1 MRALLLT
8 ACLVA
13 LAPAVAVGASERP
26 SREVPQ
32 LPRAPKPDGQLQDF
46 PATLTLKP
54 TAPPGASASFTA
66 RVGWYKD
73 TLYVGVEAQD
83 GQLLAGDA
91 LTLTLFFPGAG
102 PIALGHVFRFGPTGK
117 QPSPAESGTPE
128 HAWKPVEAAAVQRP
142 PQLFLEAAVPARAF
156 PRFPPR
162 ELLVLDLCL
171 TYEDTD
177 EAAAAPPPVSNCQG
191 GSMQGPVLRLP
202 EAFRKGL
209 KLEVPKDVSGMEGRP
224 GGWLGY
230 DTFRYPAWVQGDA
243 ALTPTTLKALV
254 APHAVKEPAK
264 VDVNVPETLSLKDG
278 RPLVA
283 VVSGQDPA
291 GGREPCDPA
300 RELLLGLYL
309 VKGQTAV
316 RVLEWPVANCA
327 LGRASSVEL
336 DEEGALSIGYSSG
349 AIINF
354 AWSGNHFERTEMGK
368 R

>member
-13 LAPAVAVGASERP
+13 LLPAAAVGASQRP
-26 SREVPQ
+26 SRDVPQ
-32 LPRAPKPDGQLQDF
+32 LARAPKLDGQLQDF

-66 RVGWYKD
+66 RVGWRKD

-83 GQLLAGDA
+83 SQLLAGDA

-102 PIALGHVFRFGPTGK
+102 PIALGHVFRFGPEGK
-117 QPSPAESGTPE
+117 QPSPPESGTLE
-128 HAWKPVEAAAVQRP
+128 HAWKPLEVGVQRKGA
-142 PQLFLEAAVPARAF
+142 QLLLEAAVPARAL
-156 PRFPPR
+156 PRFHPR
-162 ELLVLDLCL
+162 EPLVLDLCL

-177 EAAAAPPPVSNCQG
+177 GETAAPPPVSNCQG
-191 GSMQGPVLRLP
+191 GSMRGEVLRLP

-209 KLEVPKDVSGMEGRP
+209 KLEAPKDVSGFEGRP
-224 GGWLGY
+224 EGWLGY
-230 DTFRYPAWVQGDA
+230 DTFRHPLWVQADA
-243 ALTPTTLKALV
+243 ALTPAKLKALV
-254 APHAVKEPAK
+254 APQAVDPKS
-264 VDVNVPETLSLKDG
+264 VNVPETLSLKDG

-300 RELLLGLYL
+300 RELVLGLYL

-316 RVLEWPVANCA
+316 RVLEWPVATCA

-354 AWSGNHFERTEMGK
+354 AWSGNHFERTDMGK

>member
-13 LAPAVAVGASERP
+13 LVPAAAVGASERR

-32 LPRAPKPDGQLQDF
+32 VPRAPKPDGRLQDF

-54 TAPPGASASFTA
+54 VAPPGASASFTA
-66 RVGWYKD
+66 RVGWRKD

-83 GQLLAGDA
+83 NSLLAGDA

-102 PIALGHVFRFGPTGK
+102 PIALGHVFRFGPEG
-117 QPSPAESGTPE
+117 QQASPAESGTPE
-128 HAWKPVEAAAVQRP
+128 HAWKALEAGVQRKGS
-142 PQLFLEAAVPARAF
+142 QLFLEAAVPARAF

-162 ELLVLDLCL
+162 EPLVLDLCL

-177 EAAAAPPPVSNCQG
+177 GAATAPPPVSNCQG
-191 GSMQGPVLRLP
+191 GSMLGEVLRLP
-202 EAFRKGL
+202 ESLRKGL
-209 KLEVPKDVSGMEGRP
+209 GLEVPKDVSGLEGRP

-230 DTFRYPAWVQGDA
+230 DTFRYPAWARADA
-243 ALTPTTLKALV
+243 ALTPATLKALV
-254 APHAVKEPAK
+254 TARAVEPGK
-264 VDVNVPETLSLKDG
+264 VGVNVPETLSLKDG

-283 VVSGQDPA
+283 VVSGEAPTTGQ
-291 GGREPCDPA
+291 ETCDPA

-316 RVLEWPVANCA
+316 RVLEWPVATCA

>member
-1 MRALLLT
+1 VRALSLT

-13 LAPAVAVGASERP
+13 LVPAAAVGASERP
-26 SREVPQ
+26 SREVPR
-32 LPRAPKPDGQLQDF
+32 LARAPKPDGKLQDF

-54 TAPPGASASFTA
+54 AAPQGASASFKA
-66 RVGWYKD
+66 RVGWHKD
-73 TLYVGVEAQD
+73 MLYVGVEAQD
-83 GQLLAGDA
+83 DSLLSGDA

-102 PIALGHVFRFGPTGK
+102 PIALGHTFRFGPEGK
-117 QPSPAESGTPE
+117 QASPAESGTPE
-128 HAWKPVEAAAVQRP
+128 HAWKSVQAGIQRA
-142 PQLFLEAAVPARAF
+142 PQLVLEAALPARGF

-162 ELLVLDLCL
+162 EPLVLDLCL

-177 EAAAAPPPVSNCQG
+177 GAAAAPPPISNCQG
-191 GSMQGPVLRLP
+191 GSMRGEVLQLP

-209 KLEVPKDVSGMEGRP
+209 KLEAPKDVTGFEGRP
-224 GGWLGY
+224 EGWLGY
-230 DTFRYPAWVQGDA
+230 DTFRYPAWVQADA
-243 ALTPTTLKALV
+243 ALTPSRLKALV
-254 APHAVKEPAK
+254 ASQAVEPGKAGL
-264 VDVNVPETLSLKDG
+264 NVPETLSLKDG

-283 VVSGQDPA
+283 VVSGQ
-291 GGREPCDPA
+291 EPSTGKETCDPA

-316 RVLEWPVANCA
+316 RVLEWPVATCA
-327 LGRASSVEL
+327 LGRASSFEL